1 LNLKPI
7 KLGKNIELKYIPF
20 SELAIPWQVC
30 LDFIEP
36 RHDGCDT
43 RQSSASTHGTIA
55 PKSSIAPKTMKR
67 DDLDALKHS
76 IGQFGLLKPFEVA
89 ELPERLDFFYGKGK
103 YIVIDGQRRYF
114 AIRELLRL
122 PTEQDETTQRNSL
135 RTLSGYEQIEKA
147 EIQAQ
152 EQFDKLSIRDYVL
165 IPCLVYPYKTF
176 LQMVRHSIE
185 DKKFGVKP
193 SKDDLKLA
201 EKMHEEGVSD
211 LNMEDLCELWETRS
225 KIEEER
231 QAIEKTLQQIRNSMK
246 EERIGED
253 RTKLEYR
260 PDTLIAKEESPLIA
274 DTKRTIIYEDGD
286 T

>member
-1 LNLKPI
+1 LNLNPI
-7 KLGKNIELKYIPF
+7 KLGKNMELKYIPF
-20 SELAIPWQVC
+20 SELAIPWNVC
-30 LDFIEP
+30 IDSIKP
-36 RHDGCDT
+36 IHDGCDNK
-43 RQSSASTHGTIA
+43 QSGVSPNGAIVA
-55 PKSSIAPKTMKR
+55 KSSRVSKVMKR
-67 DDLDALKHS
+67 DDLDALKYS

-122 PTEQDETTQRNSL
+122 PTEHDERTQKDIL
-135 RTLSGYEQIEKA
+135 RTNSGHDQIEKA

-185 DKKFGVKP
+185 DKKFSVKS

-211 LNMEDLCELWETRS
+211 INPENLSELWETRS

-231 QAIEKTLQQIRNSMK
+231 QAIEKTLQQIRNRMK
-246 EERIGED
+246 EGRIGED
-253 RTKLEYR
+253 S
-260 PDTLIAKEESPLIA
+260 PDTLIAEEESRKA
-274 DTKRTIIYEDGD
+274 HT
-286 T
+286 